1 MTQGAKRDD
10 EATIRQEIVEV
21 CRLMYGRNLI
31 AASDGNVSVRW
42 GEKHLITTPTGLY
55 KGFLRP
61 EDLVVTDLEGRLV
74 PESIAPSNGR
84 RPSAELRLHLEVYR
98 QRPDVRAVV
107 HAHPPITTA
116 LTVAGVSLAP
126 CVLPETLVTLGTIL
140 TTAYATP
147 TSAQGPEVIRPYI
160 RDHDALVLDRHG
172 AVTVGDSAFS
182 AYGRMEKVENTA
194 QVILA
199 ARQAGGVTI
208 LPLDEIRRLSAM
220 RDAALRPG
228 RAFAGPDC
236 HLCGACEGVRR
247 APGVS

>member
-1 MTQGAKRDD
+1 MTQGLDRD
-10 EATIRQEIVEV
+10 EEGRLRQEVVEV

-31 AASDGNVSVRW
+31 AASDGNVSARW
-42 GEKHLITTPTGLY
+42 GECYLITTPTGLY

-61 EDLVVTDLEGRLV
+61 EDLVVTDLDGRLA
-74 PESIAPSNGR
+74 PEGVAPLNGH

-126 CVLPETLVTLGTIL
+126 CVLPETLVTLGTII

-160 RDHDALVLDRHG
+160 GDHDALVLDRHG
-172 AVTVGDSAFS
+172 AVTVGESVFS
-182 AYGRMEKVENTA
+182 AYARMEKVENTA
-194 QVILA
+194 EVILA
-199 ARQAGGVTI
+199 ARQAGGVKT
-208 LPLDEIRRLSAM
+208 LPVDEVRRLSAM
-220 RDAALRPG
+220 RDAALRP
-228 RAFAGPDC
+228 RRSFTGPDC
-236 HLCGACEGVRR
+236 HLCGACEGLGTTR
-247 APGVS
+247 GSS